1 MAKQPPITPFCPRY
15 HRAVELIGRRW
26 TGAIVRMLLAEPRRF
41 AELAASIPDL
51 SDRMLAERLRELEQE
66 GIVAR
71 TVIPEIPVRIEYAL
85 TPMGR
90 ALEASIRALGEWAE
104 KWLPAAARRPGVSA
118 VDAQLPSAKKGARG
132 VPRR

>member
-1 MAKQPPITPFCPRY
+1 MAKHPVSPFCPRY
-15 HRAVELIGRRW
+15 HYAVELIGRRW

-71 TVIPEIPVRIEYAL
+71 TVIPETPVRIEYAL

-104 KWLPAAARRPGVSA
+104 QWLPS
-118 VDAQLPSAKKGARG
+118 DAGQPRISPAEAKLPSARKTARG
-132 VPRR
+132 ASRR

>member
-1 MAKQPPITPFCPRY
+1 
-15 HRAVELIGRRW
+15 
-26 TGAIVRMLLAEPRRF
+26 MLLAEPRRF

-71 TVIPEIPVRIEYAL
+71 TVIPETPVRIEYAL
-85 TPMGR
+85 TSMGR

-104 KWLPAAARRPGVSA
+104 QWLPS
-118 VDAQLPSAKKGARG
+118 DAGQPRISRAEAKLPSARKTARG
-132 VPRR
+132 ASRR

>member
-1 MAKQPPITPFCPRY
+1 MAKHPVTPFCPRY
-15 HRAVELIGRRW
+15 HYAVELIGRRW

-41 AELAASIPDL
+41 AELAATIPAL

-71 TVIPEIPVRIEYAL
+71 TVIPETPVRVEYSL
-85 TPMGR
+85 SPMGR

-104 KWLPAAARRPGVSA
+104 QWLPSDAGQPGISAA
-118 VDAQLPSAKKGARG
+118 DAKLPSAKKKTAR
-132 VPRR
+132 PSRS